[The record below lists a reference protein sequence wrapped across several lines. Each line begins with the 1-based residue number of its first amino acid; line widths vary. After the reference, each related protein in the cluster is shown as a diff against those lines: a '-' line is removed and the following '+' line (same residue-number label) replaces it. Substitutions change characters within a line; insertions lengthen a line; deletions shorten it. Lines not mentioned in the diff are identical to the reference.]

1 LPVSATYYSKNVVDS
16 NPLWP
21 ALGALIDSASIEGVL
36 AHKLAPL
43 AAGRRRTAG
52 QPVPEAFAAEERA
65 ASFAALSAVGL
76 LRRIRELGD
85 GPIVLLKGP
94 EVAAL
99 YPQNGRRFGDI
110 DVLHPDAPSL
120 HRSLREHGFVEVET
134 PFDHREH
141 HHLEPLRWPVIP
153 LYVEVHSSP
162 NWPQGIP
169 APPVAEI
176 LEAAVPSVVEVDGL
190 SAPSRLHHTL
200 LLAAHSWAHEPLQT
214 LRDLVDVAV
223 LAAAEDPAEL
233 QRAAASWGL
242 GRVWDTTRR
251 AIDAL
256 FFHGRPSAALHL
268 WGRHLSAVRE
278 RTVFESHLQ
287 AALHPFWE
295 RPFGPALAESLAT
308 IRADLSPAQGESW
321 GMKLGRV
328 PRAIREAHLP
338 HDRRAEQRREEP
350 ESSRRH

>member
-1 LPVSATYYSKNVVDS
+1 MVDS

-21 ALGALIDSASIEGVL
+21 AVGALIDSASIDGVL

-43 AAGRRRTAG
+43 AAGRLRGAG
-52 QPVPEAFAAEERA
+52 EPVPEAFAAEERA
-65 ASFAALSAVGL
+65 ASFAALSATAL
-76 LRRIRELGD
+76 LQRIRELGD

-110 DVLHPDAPSL
+110 DVLTPDALGL
-120 HRSLREHGFVEVET
+120 HRSLLEHGFAVVET
-134 PFDHREH
+134 PFDHQEH

-153 LYVEVHSSP
+153 LYVEVHASP

-169 APPVAEI
+169 APPVVEI
-176 LEAAVPSVVEVDGL
+176 LEAAVPSVVDIDGI
-190 SAPSRLHHTL
+190 SAPSKLHHAV

-214 LRDLVDVAV
+214 LRDLIDVAV
-223 LAAAEDPAEL
+223 LSAEEDPADL
-233 QRAAASWGL
+233 RRVAASWRL

-251 AIDAL
+251 AIEAL
-256 FFHGRPSAALHL
+256 FFDGRPSAALHI
-268 WGRHLSAVRE
+268 WGRHLASVRE

-295 RPFGPALAESLAT
+295 RPLAAATAESLAA
-308 IRADLSPAQGESW
+308 IRADLLPAQGETW

-338 HDRRAEQRREEP
+338 HSRRPEEDREQP
-350 ESSRRH
+350 ELSRRH

>member
-1 LPVSATYYSKNVVDS
+1 MVDS
-16 NPLWP
+16 NTLWT
-21 ALGALIDSASIEGVL
+21 AVGALIDGASTDGVL

-43 AAGRRRTAG
+43 AAGRRRAAG
-52 QPVPEAFAAEERA
+52 EPVPEAFAAEERA

-110 DVLHPDAPSL
+110 DVLHPDALGL

-153 LYVEVHSSP
+153 LYVEVHASP

-176 LEAAVPSVVEVDGL
+176 LEAAVPSVVGIDGL
-190 SAPSRLHHTL
+190 SAPSKLHHAL

-214 LRDLVDVAV
+214 LRDLIDVTV
-223 LAAAEDPAEL
+223 LAAGEDPADL
-233 QRAAASWGL
+233 HRAAASWGL

-256 FFHGRPSAALHL
+256 FFDGRPSTALRI
-268 WGRHLSAVRE
+268 WGRHLPAVRE

-295 RPFGPALAESLAT
+295 RPLGPALAESLTA
-308 IRADLSPAQGESW
+308 IRADLVPAQGESW

-328 PRAIREAHLP
+328 PLAIREAHLP
-338 HDRRAEQRREEP
+338 HTRRLDKRREQP
-350 ESSRRH
+350 ESSRRV